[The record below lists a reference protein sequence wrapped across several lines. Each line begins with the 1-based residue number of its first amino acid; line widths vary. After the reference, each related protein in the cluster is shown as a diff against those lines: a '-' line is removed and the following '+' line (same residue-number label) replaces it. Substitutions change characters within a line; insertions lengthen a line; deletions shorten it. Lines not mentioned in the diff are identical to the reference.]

1 MPKAPTKTVLKE
13 VQDFRDC
20 VKRVVAMLSGKKI
33 PVAER
38 GNDAFVRYNKRG
50 EPVLVNI
57 PSIPDDATPT
67 LMNAVRGF
75 LDHEVAHIL
84 FTDTLVAIKMRK
96 RDKAPSTGLWNA
108 LEDVF
113 IERKMG
119 QVFNGTRRNLL
130 ATQNLI
136 IDKYFKTKVSEAVSI
151 CHGNQRELFLK
162 FFLCPVVRA
171 WDGQA
176 PFIEFMEEHW
186 HLISKPIA
194 LLKEHEIDVAVRNM
208 SSTED
213 CVKVAAAI
221 ATVMKDMKE
230 NPEGELPELKSSV
243 KKPSKREKEAE
254 ETSEPSDEHK
264 HDKASTELVKDKD
277 DRETADHKKVKEG
290 RKDDGHE
297 KEPETDDSGESE
309 LPKTVDKDLPTD
321 DKDISDTDNDASEA
335 GEDGSNDGAG
345 HDEDGLSA
353 HADSIHDDADI
364 SDGYGTDKDSDSTTD
379 GAAGESEK
387 RDEEVDD
394 KFGEGGEKKEDTETT
409 QEGDSGLV
417 PTPDDMTLEDA
428 LKALDEMED
437 AVGEMAEDA
446 LSATISKEL
455 TSTSLSDYRPYD
467 RSYDFIGPIDEAE
480 EHIKRTIKVFG
491 AISLHYPIDRY
502 RIVPE
507 GSKLFERKIERYL
520 SSGVSSTLAKDLER
534 AIASRN
540 RAQFIPGQRRGR
552 IHGSSLYRLSMK
564 DERVFRRKEDHKA
577 VNACVQ
583 QVIDLSGSMDG
594 EKILLALASAYTIA
608 DALDRINVPNI
619 ITGFTTFGNPDLIV
633 RSKSG
638 FSRFEA
644 LMLPIIK
651 NWNEK
656 ANSPEIRARMGC
668 VGTTFPLLNNVDGES
683 IVQLASLFSGRM
695 EDRKIMLVLS
705 DGEPCAT
712 GKGFKEHLKTITKE
726 IETVS
731 DIDLMAIGILTDAPK
746 FFYKNYALVKSV
758 EQLGSS
764 VVTELSRIILS

>member
-136 IDKYFKTKVSEAVSI
+136 IDKYFKTKVSEAVSM

-221 ATVMKDMKE
+221 ATVMKDMKK

-321 DKDISDTDNDASEA
+321 DKDISDTDNDVSEA

-364 SDGYGTDKDSDSTTD
+364 SDGYGTDEDSDSTTD

-394 KFGEGGEKKEDTETT
+394 KFGESGEKKEDTETT

-540 RAQFIPGQRRGR
+540 RVQFIPGQRRGR

-583 QVIDLSGSMDG
+583 QVIDLSGSMNG
-594 EKILLALASAYTIA
+594 KKILLALASAYTIA

-764 VVTELSRIILS
+764 VVTELSRIILG